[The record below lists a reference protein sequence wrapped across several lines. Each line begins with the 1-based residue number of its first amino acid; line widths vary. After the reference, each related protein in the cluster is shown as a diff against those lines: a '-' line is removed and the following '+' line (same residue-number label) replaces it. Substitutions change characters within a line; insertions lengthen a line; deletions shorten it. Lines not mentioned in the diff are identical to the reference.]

1 MNKSSIA
8 ILILMLFSSTL
19 FAQKESVPVINF
31 KGKITFERKLNQ
43 HKQMDEMM
51 KGRGGDNAMA
61 DNMKKNIPKYKID
74 IFELLFTE
82 KESLYKPAK
91 DGISESKMMFGN
103 VPAEKNV
110 VYNNYERDS
119 AVGQKNNFDNT

>member
-82 KESLYKPAK
+82 K
-91 DGISESKMMFGN
+91 
-103 VPAEKNV
+103 
-110 VYNNYERDS
+110 
-119 AVGQKNNFDNT
+119 